1 MVTTRRLVVLAAI
14 AALVIPVAAA
24 AQTVRIIQT
33 NSAGDNVHVIDPLTN
48 EVIGVIDGIERAHGA
63 TPSPDGKKLY
73 VANESD
79 DTVDIVDMETLK
91 VVKQVELIG
100 RPNNIAITPD
110 GSKVYTAI
118 AESPGALQV
127 LDTETEEMTAI
138 ISVHGGVHNTYV
150 TPDGKYA
157 IAGMVGG
164 RNITVVST
172 ETDFPVWTT
181 YSDLGIRP
189 MTMDVNEDGSTKHI
203 YAQLSNFNGFG
214 VLDFETRKW
223 VNRIEYPE
231 VMANERTPGPRR
243 QHRPRHRRHPGPEV
257 PRRQQQP
264 EQQRVRLH
272 PARPRAGGR
281 RPRGPLAELGHHH
294 PRQQVRV
301 HLDVGRQQ
309 RRRHRHRDGRAGDQ
323 DRDRRTGSQAE
334 RDADR
339 RQRLELAEQGSA
351 PQERRGLLASWSG
364 AERRPQRDLAVAWGV
379 SPARDSTAAIGGRG
393 FGAEARRL
401 VKDWP
406 GAKVRE

>member
-1 MVTTRRLVVLAAI
+1 MVTTRRLAVLAAI

-24 AQTVRIIQT
+24 AQTVRIVQT

-48 EVIGVIDGIERAHGA
+48 TVVGEITGIERAHGA

-110 GSKVYTAI
+110 GRKVYTAI

-231 VMANERTPGPRR
+231 VPADERTPGHGGNTAHGIGVTPD
-243 QHRPRHRRHPGPEV
+243 
-257 PRRQQQP
+257 QQYLVANSSLNSSVYVYSLP
-264 EQQRVRLH
+264 DLELV
-272 PARPRAGGR
+272 GG
-281 RPRGPLAELGHHH
+281 
-294 PRQQVRV
+294 VRV
-301 HLDVGRQQ
+301 GHSPNWVTITPDSKYAYISV
-309 RRRHRHRDGRAGDQ
+309 
-323 DRDRRTGSQAE
+323 
-334 RDADR
+334 
-339 RQRLELAEQGSA
+339 
-351 PQERRGLLASWSG
+351 SG
-364 AERRPQRDLAVAWGV
+364 NNNV
-379 SPARDSTAAIGGRG
+379 AAIDIASVELVATIETGGQVPKRN
-393 FGAEARRL
+393 ATVILDE
-401 VKDWP
+401 
-406 GAKVRE
+406 

>member
-1 MVTTRRLVVLAAI
+1 MLTTRRLAALAAI
-14 AALVIPVAAA
+14 AALLVPAAAA

-63 TPSPDGKKLY
+63 APSPDGKKLY

-91 VVKQVELIG
+91 VTKKVELIG

-110 GSKVYTAI
+110 GRKVYTAI
-118 AESPGALQV
+118 AQAPGALQV
-127 LDTETEEMTAI
+127 LDTESEEMTAV

-172 ETDFPVWTT
+172 EQDFPVWTT

-189 MTMDVNEDGSTKHI
+189 MTFEVNEDGSTKHI

-223 VNRIEYPE
+223 VDRVEYPE
-231 VMANERTPGPRR
+231 LMANERTPGHGGNTAHGIGVTPD
-243 QHRPRHRRHPGPEV
+243 GKYLVANSSLNSSVYVYSLPERELV
-257 PRRQQQP
+257 
-264 EQQRVRLH
+264 
-272 PARPRAGGR
+272 GG
-281 RPRGPLAELGHHH
+281 
-294 PRQQVRV
+294 VRV
-301 HLDVGRQQ
+301 GHSPNWVTITPDSKY
-309 RRRHRHRDGRAGDQ
+309 AYISMSGDNNVAVI
-323 DRDRRTGSQAE
+323 DIATVELVTKIETGGQVPKRNATLIV
-334 RDADR
+334 DD
-339 RQRLELAEQGSA
+339 
-351 PQERRGLLASWSG
+351 
-364 AERRPQRDLAVAWGV
+364 D
-379 SPARDSTAAIGGRG
+379 
-393 FGAEARRL
+393 
-401 VKDWP
+401 
-406 GAKVRE
+406 

>member
-1 MVTTRRLVVLAAI
+1 MFTTRRLAALAAI
-14 AALVIPVAAA
+14 AALLIPAAAA

-63 TPSPDGKKLY
+63 APSPDGKKLY

-79 DTVDIVDMETLK
+79 DTVDIVDMESLK
-91 VVKQVELIG
+91 VTKKVELIG

-110 GSKVYTAI
+110 GRKVYTAI

-127 LDTETEEMTAI
+127 LDTETEEMTAV

-172 ETDFPVWTT
+172 EQDFPVWTT

-189 MTMDVNEDGSTKHI
+189 MTFEVNEDGSTKHI

-223 VNRIEYPE
+223 VDRVEYPE
-231 VMANERTPGPRR
+231 LPNNERTPGHGGNTAHGIGVTPD
-243 QHRPRHRRHPGPEV
+243 GNYLVANSSLNSSVYVYSLPERELV
-257 PRRQQQP
+257 
-264 EQQRVRLH
+264 
-272 PARPRAGGR
+272 GG
-281 RPRGPLAELGHHH
+281 
-294 PRQQVRV
+294 VRV
-301 HLDVGRQQ
+301 GHSPNWVTITPDSK
-309 RRRHRHRDGRAGDQ
+309 HAYISMSGDNNVAVI
-323 DRDRRTGSQAE
+323 DIANVELVTKIETGGQVPKRNATLIV
-334 RDADR
+334 DD
-339 RQRLELAEQGSA
+339 
-351 PQERRGLLASWSG
+351 
-364 AERRPQRDLAVAWGV
+364 D
-379 SPARDSTAAIGGRG
+379 
-393 FGAEARRL
+393 
-401 VKDWP
+401 
-406 GAKVRE
+406 

>member
-1 MVTTRRLVVLAAI
+1 MSTTRRLAALAAI
-14 AALVIPVAAA
+14 AALVIPAAAA

-63 TPSPDGKKLY
+63 APSPDGKKLY

-91 VVKQVELIG
+91 VTKKVELIG

-110 GSKVYTAI
+110 GRKVYTAI
-118 AESPGALQV
+118 AQAPGALQV
-127 LDTETEEMTAI
+127 LDTETEEMTAV

-172 ETDFPVWTT
+172 EQDFPVWTT

-189 MTMDVNEDGSTKHI
+189 MTFEVNEDGSTKHI

-223 VNRIEYPE
+223 VDRVEYPE
-231 VMANERTPGPRR
+231 LPNNERTPGHGGNTAHGIGVTPD
-243 QHRPRHRRHPGPEV
+243 GKYLVANSSLNSSVYVYSLPERELV
-257 PRRQQQP
+257 
-264 EQQRVRLH
+264 
-272 PARPRAGGR
+272 GG
-281 RPRGPLAELGHHH
+281 
-294 PRQQVRV
+294 VRV
-301 HLDVGRQQ
+301 GHSPNWVTITPDSKY
-309 RRRHRHRDGRAGDQ
+309 AYISMSGDNNVAVI
-323 DRDRRTGSQAE
+323 DIATVELVTKIETGGQVPKRNATLIV
-334 RDADR
+334 DD
-339 RQRLELAEQGSA
+339 
-351 PQERRGLLASWSG
+351 
-364 AERRPQRDLAVAWGV
+364 D
-379 SPARDSTAAIGGRG
+379 
-393 FGAEARRL
+393 
-401 VKDWP
+401 
-406 GAKVRE
+406 

>member
-1 MVTTRRLVVLAAI
+1 MVTTRRLAVLAAI

-24 AQTVRIIQT
+24 AQTVRIVQT
-33 NSAGDNVHVIDPLTN
+33 NSAGDNVHVIDPITN
-48 EVIGVIDGIERAHGA
+48 TVVGEITGIERAHGA

-91 VVKQVELIG
+91 VVKKVELIG

-110 GSKVYTAI
+110 GRKVYTAI

-138 ISVHGGVHNTYV
+138 VSVHGGVHNTYV

-223 VNRIEYPE
+223 VNRIEYPA
-231 VMANERTPGPRR
+231 VPADERTPGHGGNTAHGIGVTPD
-243 QHRPRHRRHPGPEV
+243 
-257 PRRQQQP
+257 QQYLVANSSLNSSVYVYSLP
-264 EQQRVRLH
+264 DLELV
-272 PARPRAGGR
+272 GG
-281 RPRGPLAELGHHH
+281 
-294 PRQQVRV
+294 VRV
-301 HLDVGRQQ
+301 GHSPNWVTITPDSKYAYISV
-309 RRRHRHRDGRAGDQ
+309 
-323 DRDRRTGSQAE
+323 
-334 RDADR
+334 
-339 RQRLELAEQGSA
+339 
-351 PQERRGLLASWSG
+351 SG
-364 AERRPQRDLAVAWGV
+364 NNNV
-379 SPARDSTAAIGGRG
+379 AAIDIANVELVAKIETGGQVPKRN
-393 FGAEARRL
+393 ATVILDE
-401 VKDWP
+401 
-406 GAKVRE
+406 

>member
-1 MVTTRRLVVLAAI
+1 MVTTRRLAVLAAI

-24 AQTVRIIQT
+24 AQTVRIVQT
-33 NSAGDNVHVIDPLTN
+33 NSAGDNVHVIDPITN
-48 EVIGVIDGIERAHGA
+48 TVVGEIQGIERAHGA

-110 GSKVYTAI
+110 GRKVYTAI

-189 MTMDVNEDGSTKHI
+189 MTMDTNEDGSTKHI

-231 VMANERTPGPRR
+231 VMADERTPG
-243 QHRPRHRRHPGPEV
+243 H
-257 PRRQQQP
+257 
-264 EQQRVRLH
+264 
-272 PARPRAGGR
+272 GGNTAHGIGVT
-281 RPRGPLAELGHHH
+281 PDNQYLVANSSLNSSVYVYSLPDLELVGG
-294 PRQQVRV
+294 VRV
-301 HLDVGRQQ
+301 GHSPNWVTITPDSKYAYISV
-309 RRRHRHRDGRAGDQ
+309 
-323 DRDRRTGSQAE
+323 
-334 RDADR
+334 
-339 RQRLELAEQGSA
+339 
-351 PQERRGLLASWSG
+351 SG
-364 AERRPQRDLAVAWGV
+364 NNNV
-379 SPARDSTAAIGGRG
+379 AAIDIANVELVARIETGGQVPKRN
-393 FGAEARRL
+393 ATVILDE
-401 VKDWP
+401 
-406 GAKVRE
+406 

>member
-1 MVTTRRLVVLAAI
+1 MVTTRRLAVLAAV

-33 NSAGDNVHVIDPLTN
+33 NSAGDNVHVIDPITN
-48 EVIGVIDGIERAHGA
+48 TVIGEIQGIERAHGA
-63 TPSPDGKKLY
+63 TPAPDGKKLY

-110 GSKVYTAI
+110 GRKVYTAI

-127 LDTETEEMTAI
+127 IDTETEETMAV

-164 RNITVVST
+164 RNITVVDT
-172 ETDFPVWTT
+172 ATDFPVWTT

-189 MTMDVNEDGSTKHI
+189 MTMDVNEDGSTRHI
-203 YAQLSNFNGFG
+203 YAQLSNLNGFG

-231 VMANERTPGPRR
+231 VPADERTPG
-243 QHRPRHRRHPGPEV
+243 H
-257 PRRQQQP
+257 
-264 EQQRVRLH
+264 
-272 PARPRAGGR
+272 GGNTAHGIGVT
-281 RPRGPLAELGHHH
+281 PDNQYLVANSSLNSSVYVYSLPDLELVGG
-294 PRQQVRV
+294 VRV
-301 HLDVGRQQ
+301 GHSPNWVTITPDSKYAYISV
-309 RRRHRHRDGRAGDQ
+309 
-323 DRDRRTGSQAE
+323 
-334 RDADR
+334 
-339 RQRLELAEQGSA
+339 
-351 PQERRGLLASWSG
+351 SG
-364 AERRPQRDLAVAWGV
+364 NNNV
-379 SPARDSTAAIGGRG
+379 AAIDIATVELVARIETGGQVPKRNTTLILD
-393 FGAEARRL
+393 E
-401 VKDWP
+401 
-406 GAKVRE
+406 

>member
-1 MVTTRRLVVLAAI
+1 MVTTRRLAVLAAI

-24 AQTVRIIQT
+24 AQTVRIVQT

-48 EVIGVIDGIERAHGA
+48 TVVGEITGIERAHGA
-63 TPSPDGKKLY
+63 TPAPDGKKIY

-79 DTVDIVDMETLK
+79 DTIDIVDMEMLK

-100 RPNNIAITPD
+100 RPNNIAATPD
-110 GSKVYTAI
+110 GRKVYVAI

-127 LDTETEEMTAI
+127 LDTESEEIMAT

-189 MTMDVNEDGSTKHI
+189 MTMDVNEDGSTRHI

-223 VNRIEYPE
+223 VNRIEYPA
-231 VMANERTPGPRR
+231 VPADERTPG
-243 QHRPRHRRHPGPEV
+243 H
-257 PRRQQQP
+257 
-264 EQQRVRLH
+264 
-272 PARPRAGGR
+272 GGNTAHGIGVT
-281 RPRGPLAELGHHH
+281 PDNQYLVANSSLNSSVYVYSLPDLELVGG
-294 PRQQVRV
+294 VRV
-301 HLDVGRQQ
+301 GHSPNWVTITPDSKYAYISVSGNNNVAALDIANVELV
-309 RRRHRHRDGRAGDQ
+309 ATIE
-323 DRDRRTGSQAE
+323 TGGQVPKRNATVILDE
-334 RDADR
+334 
-339 RQRLELAEQGSA
+339 
-351 PQERRGLLASWSG
+351 
-364 AERRPQRDLAVAWGV
+364 
-379 SPARDSTAAIGGRG
+379 
-393 FGAEARRL
+393 
-401 VKDWP
+401 
-406 GAKVRE
+406 